1 MMQVASPSHLM
12 NADAATGEWAAVEAA
27 QHDDPALGDA
37 ADAVDVPSA
46 GSLIDGKYRVI
57 RPVGSGGMG
66 VVVLAHD
73 ETLDRDVAI
82 KLIRSDYVGSAS
94 ARRLFAAEARAMARV
109 QHPNVVEIYAYGE
122 HDRSPFFVMQ
132 YVRGCDLHEWLERYD
147 DGVVSIDEAIGLL
160 AQICR
165 GVEAMHAVGTIHQD
179 IKPCNILI
187 GPRFEVAV
195 TDFGLAQFV
204 RAAAPEGAS
213 MHIGT
218 PPFSAPEV
226 VRGEKIRPEL
236 APRVDVYALGVL
248 AYQLLTGCYMFP
260 VEDTQKLFHYQSVFD
275 PKPPSTVRPELPPA
289 FDQAVLAALRRD
301 PRERTASPS
310 AFWQS
315 LLDAREIT
323 QTRAMIPSLVLVVD
337 DDPHARRL
345 IETLLRGHAPGV
357 EVVTAEDGQQALA
370 AIRQR
375 RPTVV
380 ITDLQMP
387 VVNGME
393 LVAAL
398 RASSET
404 REIPIIVTS
413 SVGSAED
420 WRVLHQMGAN
430 DFLPKPLNPE
440 TLCASVG
447 RYIGR
452 KRRR

>member
-1 MMQVASPSHLM
+1 M
-12 NADAATGEWAAVEAA
+12 NSNAATGEWAA
-27 QHDDPALGDA
+27 
-37 ADAVDVPSA
+37 AVVNGAEPGESTKRDTPPP

-57 RPVGSGGMG
+57 RPIGSGGMG

-73 ETLDRDVAI
+73 ESLARDVAI

-94 ARRLFAAEARAMARV
+94 ARRLFSDEARAMARV

-122 HDRSPFFVMQ
+122 HEGLPFFAMQ
-132 YVRGCDLHEWLERYD
+132 YVAGCDLHEWLERYE

-165 GVEAMHAVGTIHQD
+165 GVDAMHAVGTIHQD
-179 IKPCNILI
+179 LKPCNILI

-195 TDFGLAQFV
+195 TDFGLAQFL
-204 RAAAPEGAS
+204 RAASSEGAS
-213 MHIGT
+213 MHVGT
-218 PPFSAPEV
+218 PPFTAPEV
-226 VRGEKIRPEL
+226 VRGEKITNEL

-260 VEDTQKLFHYQSVFD
+260 IEDTQKLFHYQSTFD

-289 FDQAVLAALRRD
+289 FDEAVLAALRRD
-301 PRERTASPS
+301 PRERTASPR

-315 LLDAREIT
+315 MLDAREIT
-323 QTRAMIPSLVLVVD
+323 QTRAMIPPLVLVVD
-337 DDPHARRL
+337 DDPAARRL
-345 IETLLRGHAPGV
+345 IETMLRNGIPQI
-357 EVVTAEDGQQALA
+357 EIVTAQNGRDAMTSM
-370 AIRQR
+370 RQR
-375 RPTVV
+375 RPAAI
-380 ITDLQMP
+380 ITDLEMP
-387 VVNGME
+387 RVNGME

-404 REIPIIVTS
+404 HDVPVIVTS

-440 TLCASVG
+440 TLCATVS
-447 RYIGR
+447 RYV
-452 KRRR
+452 RRRRQRP

>member
-1 MMQVASPSHLM
+1 MNPNAS
-12 NADAATGEWAAVEAA
+12 TGEWAVLE
-27 QHDDPALGDA
+27 DPTPDTARVSSDM
-37 ADAVDVPSA
+37 PPA
-46 GSLIDGKYRVI
+46 GLLIDGKYRVV
-57 RPVGSGGMG
+57 RPIGSGGMG

-73 ETLDRDVAI
+73 ESLDRHVAI
-82 KLIRSDYVGSAS
+82 KLIRSDYVDSAS

-122 HDRSPFFVMQ
+122 HQGSPFFVMQ
-132 YVRGCDLHEWLERYD
+132 YVPGRDLHEWLARYE

-165 GVEAMHAVGTIHQD
+165 GVDAMHAVGTIHQD
-179 IKPCNILI
+179 LKPCNILI

-204 RAAAPEGAS
+204 RAAAPDGAS

-226 VRGEKIRPEL
+226 VRGEKIPHDL

-289 FDQAVLAALRRD
+289 FDEAVLAALRRD
-301 PRERTASPS
+301 ARERTPTPS

-323 QTRAMIPSLVLVVD
+323 QTRAMIPPLVLIVD
-337 DDPHARRL
+337 DDDNARRL
-345 IETLLRGHAPGV
+345 IESMLRKGLGNLDI
-357 EVVTAEDGQQALA
+357 VTAKNGHEALA
-370 AIRQR
+370 TIRQR
-375 RPTVV
+375 RPAAIV
-380 ITDLQMP
+380 TDLMMP
-387 VVNGME
+387 HVNGME
-393 LVAAL
+393 LVAAV
-398 RASSET
+398 RASADTKSV
-404 REIPIIVTS
+404 PVVVTS
-413 SVGSAED
+413 SVGGAED
-420 WRVLHQMGAN
+420 WRVLQKMGAN

-440 TLCASVG
+440 TLCATVG
-447 RYIGR
+447 RYV
-452 KRRR
+452 RRRPR